1 MMGCFIKF
9 EKVDDGVRL
18 EFMDRV
24 LIVKESELLFV
35 LHYILFGDS
44 ED

>member
-1 MMGCFIKF
+1 MGSFIKM
-9 EKVDDGVRL
+9 EKVDDCVKL
-18 EFMDRV
+18 EFMGRV
-24 LIVKESELLFV
+24 LIVKESELLVV

>member
-1 MMGCFIKF
+1 MMGSFIKF

-18 EFMDRV
+18 KFMGRV

-35 LHYILFGDS
+35 LHYIFFGDS

>member
-1 MMGCFIKF
+1 MGSFISF
-9 EKVDDGVRL
+9 EKIDDCVRL
-18 EFMDRV
+18 EFMGKV